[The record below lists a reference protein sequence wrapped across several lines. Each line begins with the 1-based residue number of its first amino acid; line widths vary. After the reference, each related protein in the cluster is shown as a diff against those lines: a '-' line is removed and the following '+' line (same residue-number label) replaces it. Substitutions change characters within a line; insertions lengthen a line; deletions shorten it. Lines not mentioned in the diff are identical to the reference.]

1 MIKGHIAQKAPI
13 PVNVEAGKEYWWC
26 ACGQSK
32 TQPFCDG
39 SHKGS
44 GLEPVKFEIAQEG
57 PVSLCGCKHST
68 TQPYC
73 NGTHRGL

>member
-1 MIKGHIAQKAPI
+1 MSTPLIAQKGPYTLTLK
-13 PVNVEAGKEYWWC
+13 PGSYWWC
-26 ACGQSK
+26 ACGCSK

-44 GLEPVKFEIAQEG
+44 GLDPVKFEITEEG

-68 TQPYC
+68 TKPFC

>member
-1 MIKGHIAQKAPI
+1 MATPLIAQKGPYALTLKP
-13 PVNVEAGKEYWWC
+13 GTYWWC
-26 ACGQSK
+26 ACGRSK